1 MINRTAP
8 TGLAPGR
15 GQKLAINALKALANP
30 AKAVKQILRRLPGLP
45 VSLKL
50 ELDLYD
56 RPAYAFGIARA
67 ALEAKALGIESIVV
81 VELGVASGRGLLAME
96 QIAGDISRATG
107 VKIGAVGF
115 DTGRGLPPPAD
126 YRDLPYL
133 YSGGFYPM
141 DSDALRR
148 RIGTAELV
156 IGDVRETVPDF
167 LRGDRPPIGFVA
179 VDLDYY
185 SSTRDALQLFTG
197 PAESYLPRVLVYL
210 DDIANAKALQTRF
223 TGELLAIEEFNHEH
237 EHMKIDRVHGLAWKR
252 PLPAAWNDQMY
263 AWHRFDHP
271 AYGRRVVAGAEGFV
285 GALT

>member
-8 TGLAPGR
+8 KGLAPGR

-30 AKAVKQILRRLPGLP
+30 AKVVKQILRRLPGLP

-56 RPAYAFGIARA
+56 RPAYAFGIAQA
-67 ALEAKALGIESIVV
+67 AREAKALGIESIVV

-96 QIAGDISRATG
+96 EIARDISRATG
-107 VKIGAVGF
+107 VKIGVVGF
-115 DTGRGLPPPAD
+115 DTGRGLPPPTD

-156 IGDVRETVPDF
+156 IGEVRETVPDF
-167 LRGDRPPIGFVA
+167 LRGDRPPIGSWRSILTTTRRPATPSNSSPAPPRAPCPECWSTWTTSPTRRLCRPVSPA
-179 VDLDYY
+179 SCSRSR
-185 SSTRDALQLFTG
+185 SSTMST
-197 PAESYLPRVLVYL
+197 S
-210 DDIANAKALQTRF
+210 T
-223 TGELLAIEEFNHEH
+223 
-237 EHMKIDRVHGLAWKR
+237 
-252 PLPAAWNDQMY
+252 
-263 AWHRFDHP
+263 
-271 AYGRRVVAGAEGFV
+271 
-285 GALT
+285 